1 MTNLNNELNNI
12 NITQRQEA
20 HSSSGFDWNLEKEIN
35 LQSIFLLRQLNLKSV
50 SDIIYLM

>member
-1 MTNLNNELNNI
+1 MNSTL
-12 NITQRQEA
+12 NITKRQEA
-20 HSSSGFDWNLEKEIN
+20 HSCSGFDWNLEKEIN